1 MHQKQTITD
10 MTPLELIK
18 KDLQRRTD
26 YGRPMIDSYV
36 ILKKDDKGYYI
47 EYAFKD
53 GAPHDNRCLSWYD
66 SYQEE
71 AYRRNGWFKTSDGK
85 DIPEEETRKRLDQIR
100 RNRESNVGKMFRLSS
115 FTCGYEEDEK
125 GCLEEAEK
133 SWIEHK
139 EYHSDENGVM
149 EPFVP
154 EDHICKVG
162 CPAKG
167 CDWLKNKKH
176 PWTYEEPVKCAC
188 WYLKDGT
195 TMEEFINN
203 YTISMKATELAK
215 LL

>member
-1 MHQKQTITD
+1 MDVI
-10 MTPLELIK
+10 ELIK
-18 KDLQRRTD
+18 KDLQND
-26 YGRPMIDSYV
+26 KDMYGRPMIDSYV

-66 SYQEE
+66 SYQEK
-71 AYRRNGWFKTSDGK
+71 AYLYNGWCQSNGVDL
-85 DIPEEETRKRLDQIR
+85 PEEETRKILDSIR
-100 RNRESNVGKMFRLSS
+100 KKREERIGKIFRLYS

-125 GCLEEAEK
+125 GRLEEAEK
-133 SWIEHK
+133 SWIEFK

-154 EDHICKVG
+154 GDHICKVG
-162 CPAKG
+162 CPAKE
-167 CDWLKNKKH
+167 CDWVKNKKH

-188 WYLKDGT
+188 WKLEDGV

-203 YTISMKATELAK
+203 YKIMISASELAK